1 MGVSGDSDG
10 DDRPAFADDLSEAA
24 VFDAL
29 AGRPVRSYPAI
40 LSTETDAIGWARAGG
55 PAGSVV
61 VAGYQASA
69 RGRGGYLWDV
79 RPDEGLGFSVILRPD
94 LEARREGWPYIPA
107 ALALAELAGPES
119 IIRWPDQVVVEG
131 AVWATVAVQVELGDT
146 QVEVAVVSAYLPTVE
161 PPRAPVLADAVEL
174 IEAFMAEP
182 QDDVIEAFVDR
193 CETIGRSV
201 TARIIPVG
209 PTGEQV
215 TGLAIDVKA
224 DGALVLRTR
233 EDRRAAIPPH
243 VLGVLEEA
251 L

>member
-1 MGVSGDSDG
+1 VGVSDDGGD
-10 DDRPAFADDLSEAA
+10 RRAFAADLSEAA

-55 PAGSVV
+55 PTGSVV

-79 RPDEGLGFSVILRPD
+79 RPDEGLGFSVILRPE

-107 ALALAELAGPES
+107 ALALAELADPEA
-119 IIRWPDQVVVEG
+119 IIRWPDEVVVDGE
-131 AVWATVAVQVELGDT
+131 VWATVAVQVELGDNR
-146 QVEVAVVSAYLPTVE
+146 VEAAVVSAYLPTVE

-182 QDDVIEAFVDR
+182 EDDVIEAFVDR

-201 TARIIPVG
+201 TAHIIPVG
-209 PTGEQV
+209 PTGERV
-215 TGLAIDVKA
+215 TGLAVDVKA
-224 DGALVLRTR
+224 DGALVLRSR
-233 EDRRAAIPPH
+233 ENRRMAVPPH
-243 VLGVLEEA
+243 VLGLLEEA